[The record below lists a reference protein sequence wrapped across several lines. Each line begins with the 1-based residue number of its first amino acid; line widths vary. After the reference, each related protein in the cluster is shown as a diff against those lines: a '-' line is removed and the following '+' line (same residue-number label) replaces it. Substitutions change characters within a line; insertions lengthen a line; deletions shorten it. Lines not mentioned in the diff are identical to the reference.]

1 MTGIKWKS
9 VHKLID
15 FLGKIITLNLTG
27 LKGKRGKSLPARLDL
42 GLLLIVLLGVE
53 AVESFC
59 WMPAAQRVEEE
70 EEEEEVPL
78 NIETRVLRQLPAT
91 QSPTSKT
98 KPSDFHQAVHCTD
111 YTPGHSSLSLGSS
124 LYPSL
129 SEVSFQRNIS
139 LCEWILKRQLCGR
152 RGERGERQEDSF
164 TTHPPFLVFR
174 QLKFIVGRLE
184 NGDDCV
190 VKCGS
195 RRGFLMHLLILMTA
209 DDVD

>member
-1 MTGIKWKS
+1 M
-9 VHKLID
+9 
-15 FLGKIITLNLTG
+15 GKIITLNLTG

-70 EEEEEVPL
+70 EEEEVPL

-111 YTPGHSSLSLGSS
+111 YTPGHSSLSASVP
-124 LYPSL
+124 PSIRR
-129 SEVSFQRNIS
+129 SQRSAFREIS
-139 LCEWILKRQLCGR
+139 PYVNEY
-152 RGERGERQEDSF
+152 
-164 TTHPPFLVFR
+164 
-174 QLKFIVGRLE
+174 
-184 NGDDCV
+184 
-190 VKCGS
+190 
-195 RRGFLMHLLILMTA
+195 
-209 DDVD
+209 